1 MADAPGSTRDMDD
14 MAAEII
20 RAEINFLHKER
31 RQFDERR
38 ARIDALARELGLG
51 GSYEYPQSL
60 WEAPTA

>member
-1 MADAPGSTRDMDD
+1 MDELAEKIILAD
-14 MAAEII
+14 
-20 RAEINFLHKER
+20 INWLNEER
-31 RQFDERR
+31 RQWNARR